1 MIDLK
6 NSRKNNVVLKDN
18 RVLSWYESGPEQGI
32 PVLFCTGAGMSGLLG
47 VDVNI
52 LNKLNIR
59 LITPSRAGL
68 GDSSFDSEKTLKSF
82 SEDIIFLLNQHLKI
96 NKFNVIGFSQGA
108 IYAMALCKYANV
120 NKLAI
125 VAGQD
130 QFDYPATNK
139 QLISDVVNM
148 QKQAI
153 DSPDELVNWIKQNIT
168 ANWLMDF
175 ILNYS
180 ADVDLVVYQS
190 PDFFSVYLQCM
201 KEAFAQGNEGYT
213 QDLLNTLQPWG
224 FTPEEIKI
232 PVTLWYGMKD
242 TSTVHSPDFGK
253 TLFERFSHAQR
264 HLYPDEGGSLLWTK
278 TEDILVQFID

>member
-1 MIDLK
+1 MTFK
-6 NSRKNNVVLKDN
+6 NSRKHNITLPNN
-18 RVLSWYESGPEQGI
+18 RVLNWYESGPEKGI

-47 VDVNI
+47 VDINI
-52 LNKLNIR
+52 LNELNIR

-68 GDSSFDSEKTLKSF
+68 GDSTFDPNKTLKSF
-82 SEDIIFLLNQHLKI
+82 SEDILFLLNHHLNI

-108 IYAMALCKYANV
+108 VYAMALCQYGNV

-139 QLISDVVNM
+139 QLAPDVINM

-153 DSPDELVNWIKQNIT
+153 DCPEQLAYWIKQNIT
-168 ANWLMDF
+168 ESWLMNF

-180 ADVDLVVYQS
+180 AEIDLVVYQS
-190 PDFFSVYLQCM
+190 PDFFSAYQQCM
-201 KEAFAQGNEGYT
+201 KEAFKQGNDGYT

-224 FTPEEIKI
+224 FTPEEIKTST
-232 PVTLWYGMKD
+232 TLWYGMKD
-242 TSTVHSPDFGK
+242 TSTVHSPDFGR
-253 TLFERFSHAQR
+253 TLCERFPNVQR
-264 HLYPDEGGSLLWTK
+264 HVYPDEGGSLLWVKTK
-278 TEDILVQFID
+278 DILAQFAD

>member
-1 MIDLK
+1 MTFK
-6 NSRKNNVVLKDN
+6 NTRKQNITLSNN
-18 RVLSWYESGPEQGI
+18 RVLSWYESGPENGT

-68 GDSSFDSEKTLKSF
+68 GDSTFEPKKTLKSF
-82 SEDIIFLLNQHLKI
+82 SEDILFLLNQHLSI
-96 NKFNVIGFSQGA
+96 NKFSVIGFSQGA
-108 IYAMALCKYANV
+108 VYAMALCKYGTV
-120 NKLAI
+120 HKLAI

-130 QFDYPATNK
+130 QFDYPTTNK
-139 QLISDVVNM
+139 QLIPEVVNM

-153 DSPDELVNWIKQNIT
+153 DNPDGLVSWIKQNIT
-168 ANWLMDF
+168 ANWLMNF

-180 ADVDLVVYQS
+180 AEVDLAVYQS
-190 PDFFSVYLQCM
+190 PDFFSAYQQCM
-201 KEAFAQGNEGYT
+201 KEAFKQGNGGYT

-224 FTPEEIKI
+224 FTPEEIKA
-232 PVTLWYGMKD
+232 PTTLWYGMKD

-253 TLFERFSHAQR
+253 TLFKRFSDAQR
-264 HLYPDEGGSLLWTK
+264 HEYPNEGGSLLWTQ
-278 TEDILVQFID
+278 TEKILTQLVD